1 MDVFCWIRN
10 PKLSSW
16 NFSPMWWGFMKIF
29 HCFKNDLIWQVG
41 TGELICV
48 GIDPIIG
55 MEDHYTL
62 PSSITRYLQILGL
75 STLNKIYLCRNGV
88 EDSTKWMSAS
98 DLGLSGYLAR
108 AWDAYILN
116 LNSVGVRLNQDL
128 DQLVWG
134 GNPASGFVTAKS
146 AYSRIVQDK
155 YIYPQDWWYKR
166 LWYWAIPLKLKC
178 FSWLLLQDKLKTW
191 ENLCKR
197 GWIGPSLCVLCKNEA
212 ETKQHL
218 FVKCSF
224 TIKIWDVISSNL
236 NITQCWDVGDFNKC
250 LLNWFRHCKQ
260 HFYIAICIPWAIWYS
275 RNSAIFRNATPDILQ
290 CSLTALNMFALCKE
304 DDLKMKIDRVSYFN
318 FKVDQPVLFFDGASQ
333 SGLCAIGGVIYLNES
348 HYYTNRLN
356 CGVGSNMKAELMAL
370 WCILKVAN
378 SFGLVNIKVYGDS
391 RVTIKWDAGEFR
403 LNVMHLRH

>member
-1 MDVFCWIRN
+1 MVAAYTISRPYRFGGWGIKDVRIFNIALILNSLWRSLFGKTLWSSLIQCKYIKMDVFCWIRN

-146 AYSRIVQDK
+146 AYSRIV
-155 YIYPQDWWYKR
+155 
-166 LWYWAIPLKLKC
+166 
-178 FSWLLLQDKLKTW
+178 
-191 ENLCKR
+191 
-197 GWIGPSLCVLCKNEA
+197 
-212 ETKQHL
+212 
-218 FVKCSF
+218 
-224 TIKIWDVISSNL
+224 
-236 NITQCWDVGDFNKC
+236 
-250 LLNWFRHCKQ
+250 
-260 HFYIAICIPWAIWYS
+260 
-275 RNSAIFRNATPDILQ
+275 
-290 CSLTALNMFALCKE
+290 
-304 DDLKMKIDRVSYFN
+304 
-318 FKVDQPVLFFDGASQ
+318 
-333 SGLCAIGGVIYLNES
+333 
-348 HYYTNRLN
+348 
-356 CGVGSNMKAELMAL
+356 
-370 WCILKVAN
+370 
-378 SFGLVNIKVYGDS
+378 
-391 RVTIKWDAGEFR
+391 
-403 LNVMHLRH
+403 